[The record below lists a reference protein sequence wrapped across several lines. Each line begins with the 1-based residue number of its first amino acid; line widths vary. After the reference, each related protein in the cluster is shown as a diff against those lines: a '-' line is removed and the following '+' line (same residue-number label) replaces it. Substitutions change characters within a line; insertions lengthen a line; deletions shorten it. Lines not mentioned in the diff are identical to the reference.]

1 MSSSGKRPDLFC
13 LWLQKCKNE
22 KSCVKR
28 VGLSAVRDPSK
39 TKLAGVGEDVTI
51 KTREIRKGFIY
62 EINIL
67 ERKWTSCL
75 RKKRI

>member
-1 MSSSGKRPDLFC
+1 MKILLLREWDCP
-13 LWLQKCKNE
+13 
-22 KSCVKR
+22 
-28 VGLSAVRDPSK
+28 AVRDSSK
-39 TKLAGVGEDVTI
+39 TKLAEVGEDVTI

>member
-1 MSSSGKRPDLFC
+1 M
-13 LWLQKCKNE
+13 KNLALRE
-22 KSCVKR
+22 WDCPQCETR
-28 VGLSAVRDPSK
+28 R
-39 TKLAGVGEDVTI
+39 KLAEVGEDVTI